1 MIAKIARGG
10 LVVRNRYYKNSKLIT
25 NYKSASLNRHDRF
38 NPGHKGFRDSVKKV
52 RIHSKFGKSL
62 VVNKLK
68 MNLGSNDGM
77 DQDERDDVADQR
89 KQADKIFMK
98 ILKDKRKLYRIKNKN
113 QEKQVRRFQKQKE
126 EEEKRQLMLQQ
137 KLKMEKQER
146 AERKIKNIQDKG
158 KERRNTIRSSLSY
171 KYLKNTIPVYK
182 LLEKKHNASVLIEE
196 QHNKKLKPE
205 KLTFDEIKRHSKVF
219 NKKQMQKNLQR

>member
-1 MIAKIARGG
+1 MVAKIEKGG
-10 LVVRNRYYKNSKLIT
+10 LIVRNRYYKNSKLIT

-38 NPGHKGFRDSVKKV
+38 NPDHQGYQASVKKV

-68 MNLGSNDGM
+68 MNLGSQNRLN
-77 DQDERDDVADQR
+77 QDEKNNVAEQR
-89 KQADKIFMK
+89 KHADKIFMQ
-98 ILKDKRKLYRIKNKN
+98 ILKDKRKLYKTK
-113 QEKQVRRFQKQKE
+113 QKHKEKQVKRFQKQKE
-126 EEEKRQLMLQQ
+126 EKEKRQLMLQQ

-158 KERRNTIRSSLSY
+158 QERRNIIRSSLSY

-182 LLEKKHNASVLIEE
+182 LLEKKHNASLLEE
-196 QHNKKLKPE
+196 KKKAKPE
-205 KLTFDEIKRHSKVF
+205 KLTFDEIKRHSKIF
-219 NKKQMQKNLQR
+219 NRRQMQKNLQR